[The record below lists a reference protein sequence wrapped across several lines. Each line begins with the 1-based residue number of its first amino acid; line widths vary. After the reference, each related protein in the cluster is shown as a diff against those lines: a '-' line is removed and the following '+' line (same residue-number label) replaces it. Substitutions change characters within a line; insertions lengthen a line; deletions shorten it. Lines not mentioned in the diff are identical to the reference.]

1 MSLKTLSRYANQFS
15 MGLNSGLPLDRLLKT
30 LSRTAPTRQMRAA
43 SRQMKESIGAGST
56 LTQAY
61 EKYNRIFPEFFTRMI
76 QVGESTGHLEQ
87 AVASVA
93 SYYDRRYAI
102 AREVKRELIP
112 IVGYFGLLIVA
123 IQFVLYIIGDMVT
136 LRTSGDVLAWGLLLV
151 MVVWAS
157 YYFSRP
163 VRDGVH
169 SALFYVPLIQRLVRK
184 FSLAKFTEAMG
195 FAWGAGMDVTTA
207 VNLAAESAGNPVFRK
222 RALRARDYIERGDTV
237 SQALQ
242 KTGVFPFEAIQIF
255 EVGEETGRLH
265 ESMGN
270 VAKLARE
277 QATETLRLTLVLG
290 IRAIYTLGVI
300 YIGFVII
307 RLYMTVYG
315 GLLGR

>member
-1 MSLKTLSRYANQFS
+1 MSLKTVSRYANQFS
-15 MGLNSGLPLDRLLKT
+15 MGLNSGLPMDRLLTT

-43 SRQMKESIGAGST
+43 TREIKESIGGGST
-56 LTQAY
+56 LAQAF
-61 EKYNRIFPEFFTRMI
+61 EKHTRIFPEFFTRMI

-87 AVASVA
+87 FAASIA
-93 SYYDRRYAI
+93 SYYERRYAI

-112 IVGYFGLLIVA
+112 IVGYFGLLIVG
-123 IQFVLYIIGDMVT
+123 IHFVLYIIGDTVA
-136 LRTSGDVLAWGLLLV
+136 LRTSADVLAWSILLV
-151 MVVWAS
+151 MGIWAA
-157 YYFSRP
+157 YYFSKA
-163 VRDGVH
+163 VRNAVH
-169 SALFYVPLIQRLVRK
+169 SALFHVPLIERLVRK
-184 FSLAKFTEAMG
+184 FCLARFSETME

-207 VNLAAESAGNPVFRK
+207 VNLAAESAGNPAFRK
-222 RALRARDYIERGDTV
+222 RALRAREYIERGDTV

-242 KTGVFPFEAIQIF
+242 KTGVFSFEAIQLF
-255 EVGEETGRLH
+255 EVGEESGRLH

-307 RLYMTVYG
+307 RLYMTVYSG
-315 GLLGR
+315 ILGR